1 MTTALTPVSLLP
13 GNYFRPRDFE
23 YAQPLYDLAFLLQVD
38 ALVKQRPVPEYRT
51 FALWKAALRLD
62 GYSTNVDTWLQDMS
76 CTEWLDFKPS
86 SRITKYLF
94 QIRETGSLDELENL
108 ASPAHQACLRL
119 RGIRGLGTKQIA
131 LALARGPLAEG
142 WLTRAA
148 QRTGAA
154 PTLLLETWE
163 GRAQPRW
170 QAAHVLPPL
179 LRLLRG
185 FEAVLGLD
193 CEWEVAELGDGLQS
207 VGSFLEADAFLPR
220 SVSLAQ
226 TASKVAERDH
236 FFEVESATDY
246 TAVLQHRLGWRVAVR
261 RSTKQIGET
270 EMRKPLAA
278 LAMETDVLLP
288 GGATT
293 FQGDLHCHTN
303 WSDGATPINALVQA
317 AEDRKL
323 SYLSITDH
331 SRSSKLQSGLTP
343 VAWLR
348 QAVSLSLL
356 RKRAKT
362 LHGIEVDI
370 LDDGKLDLPP
380 SLLAGMDI
388 VIGSVHT
395 NWASDVT
402 ANTSRVVKAI
412 QSGQI
417 DILGHP
423 TSTILGKPGVP
434 TYYRP
439 PVALDWACVFEACRE
454 WDVAL
459 EFNCFPSR
467 LDLELPLLKQASAAG
482 CGIAF
487 GSDAHSRAHLDHL
500 RIGQRVVGYIEGNQ
514 VLNRL
519 PIQELRAWVKET
531 RRRRASAK
539 PRSLA
544 PLQSELSFS
553 IVPTD
558 RSRKIAA
565 RVARR
570 QNLPDGS
577 RIVGLDLTA
586 SKAKP
591 TGAAVLERLEVRTAS
606 LESNEDILAFVRE
619 ANPSIVSI
627 DSPLG
632 LPGGARDPSVA
643 PSIVR
648 IAELDLASVGISAYP
663 ALIDSMKPLTLRGMK
678 LRTEIEALDNGPQ
691 VIESYPGAAQ
701 DILCIPRK
709 QKGLALLRAGLA
721 ELGLHGPG
729 LATRSHDE
737 MDAITAAVVGRFYE
751 VGRFEAMGVP
761 EEAQLIV
768 PTLSPLQFSRPPVL
782 CLSGR
787 TGAGKSVVAR
797 YLALFYGFHWLRT
810 RHLIRALLLD
820 DIRRPPEQRML
831 QKPVDEHNI
840 RDSDLTDF
848 GIVVL
853 EQYRQEPLLGKLRDT
868 VAGVQRPVVVDAAR
882 DVADIE
888 SLKGLDRDLFV
899 WFVDAPDSVIEARLG
914 ESRKPARPSHSS
926 LRKIDQKMNLLRAT
940 ADCVVQNDASLE
952 DLRWR
957 VDDALF
963 GVLSLNGRE

>member
-1 MTTALTPVSLLP
+1 MTPVSLLP
-13 GNYFRPRDFE
+13 DDYFRPRDFE

-38 ALVKQRPVPEYRT
+38 ALAKQRPVSEYRA
-51 FALWKAALRLD
+51 FALWKAALSLD
-62 GYSTNVDTWLQDMS
+62 GYSTNVDTWLQDTS
-76 CTEWLDFKPS
+76 CAGLLDFKPS
-86 SRITKYLF
+86 SRITEYLF
-94 QIRETGSLDELENL
+94 QIREAGTLDELENL
-108 ASPAHQACLRL
+108 ASPAHKACLRL

-148 QRTGAA
+148 QTSGAT

-170 QAAHVLPPL
+170 QAAHVIPPL
-179 LRLLRG
+179 LRLLHD
-185 FEAVLGLD
+185 FEAVLGFD
-193 CEWEVAELGDGLQS
+193 CAWGVVELRDGLQP
-207 VGSFLEADAFLPR
+207 VGSFFEADAFFPR
-220 SVSLAQ
+220 GASLAQ
-226 TASKVAERDH
+226 AASKVAEGDY
-236 FFEVESATDY
+236 FFQVESATDD
-246 TAVLQHRLGWRVAVR
+246 TAVLQHRLGWRVAIR

-323 SYLSITDH
+323 NYLSITDH

-356 RKRAKT
+356 GKRAKT

-370 LDDGKLDLPP
+370 LDDGKLDLP
-380 SLLAGMDI
+380 SNLLAGMDI

-395 NWASDVT
+395 HWASDAT
-402 ANTSRVVKAI
+402 ADTSRVVRAI

-439 PVALDWACVFEACRE
+439 PVALDWACVFEACKE
-454 WDVAL
+454 WGVAL

-482 CGIAF
+482 CAIAF

-500 RIGQRVVGYIEGNQ
+500 RIGQRVVGYIEAKQ

-519 PIQELRAWVKET
+519 PFYELRAWIKEA

-539 PRSLA
+539 PRFLA
-544 PLQSELSFS
+544 PLQFELSFS
-553 IVPTD
+553 IGPTN
-558 RSRKIAA
+558 RSRRSAA

-570 QNLPDGS
+570 RDLPDGS

-591 TGAAVLERLEVRTAS
+591 TGAAVLDRMEVRTAS
-606 LESNEDILAFVRE
+606 LESDEDILAFVRE
-619 ANPSIVSI
+619 TNPSLVSI

-632 LPGGARDPSVA
+632 LPGGARDPSAA

-648 IAELDLASVGISAYP
+648 MAEHDLASVGIPAYP
-663 ALIDSMKPLTLRGMK
+663 ALIDSMKPLTLNV
-678 LRTEIEALDNGPQ
+678 NG
-691 VIESYPGAAQ
+691 
-701 DILCIPRK
+701 
-709 QKGLALLRAGLA
+709 
-721 ELGLHGPG
+721 
-729 LATRSHDE
+729 
-737 MDAITAAVVGRFYE
+737 GR
-751 VGRFEAMGVP
+751 
-761 EEAQLIV
+761 
-768 PTLSPLQFSRPPVL
+768 
-782 CLSGR
+782 C
-787 TGAGKSVVAR
+787 
-797 YLALFYGFHWLRT
+797 
-810 RHLIRALLLD
+810 
-820 DIRRPPEQRML
+820 
-831 QKPVDEHNI
+831 
-840 RDSDLTDF
+840 
-848 GIVVL
+848 
-853 EQYRQEPLLGKLRDT
+853 
-868 VAGVQRPVVVDAAR
+868 
-882 DVADIE
+882 
-888 SLKGLDRDLFV
+888 
-899 WFVDAPDSVIEARLG
+899 
-914 ESRKPARPSHSS
+914 
-926 LRKIDQKMNLLRAT
+926 
-940 ADCVVQNDASLE
+940 
-952 DLRWR
+952 
-957 VDDALF
+957 
-963 GVLSLNGRE
+963 